1 MVANLKL
8 PDNVML
14 PGSTQF
20 DIRDPDSPLLNEEAK
35 GFFHTKTA
43 QLLYLSN
50 HLHGELSYYVNR
62 LCQHVHHPT
71 EDDLQ
76 KLYHV
81 LGYVKMSI
89 HDILE
94 LDASMLSDPKI
105 YIDAAYATNAD
116 YKSQSG
122 LVMFF
127 GRGSFICRSHKQHIN
142 VKSSTESEL
151 VALSD
156 MSSVALGV
164 IYFLQAFGIQF
175 NSVTIYQ
182 DNKSTMKM
190 LNKGYPDGKYS
201 KHINIRSY
209 WLKDL
214 VQRKELQITY
224 ISTNDMC
231 ADIMTKA
238 TPGRIFRRFRNSI
251 LGRMEEIDAIPQVN
265 QHKKNSIQIGTTTNP
280 IEGL

>member
-1 MVANLKL
+1 M
-8 PDNVML
+8 
-14 PGSTQF
+14 ST
-20 DIRDPDSPLLNEEAK
+20 
-35 GFFHTKTA
+35 
-43 QLLYLSN
+43 
-50 HLHGELSYYVNR
+50 
-62 LCQHVHHPT
+62 
-71 EDDLQ
+71 
-76 KLYHV
+76 
-81 LGYVKMSI
+81 

-94 LDASMLSDPKI
+94 LDASMFSDPKI
-105 YIDAAYATNAD
+105 YVDASYATNDD

-122 LVMFF
+122 MVMFF

-164 IYFLQAFGIQF
+164 IYFLQEFGVQF

-190 LNKGYPDGKYS
+190 LSKGYPDGKYS
-201 KHINIRSY
+201 RHINIRSY

-214 VQRKELQITY
+214 VQRNELQITY

-238 TPGRIFRRFRNSI
+238 IPGRIFRRFRNSI
-251 LGRMEEIDAIPQVN
+251 LGRIEEIDALPQVN
-265 QHKKNSIQIGTTTNP
+265 QHKKDSIAIGTTTNS